1 MMPTSATA
9 NPALSAMKDI
19 RLPPEIGFWP
29 PAPAVLALLVL
40 AMLSLI
46 ALSVWLYRRHQRLQ
60 RQQAPAKAALQLLSQ
75 LDTEDPQLM
84 LHLSALLKRCAISYG
99 GREHVASLTGEP
111 WYQYLDQALPSKQQG
126 KFQRLLQQR
135 YQMQPAAEDAEELI
149 TLCQQWLLC
158 APSFYR
164 RVGKGGKSC

>member
-1 MMPTSATA
+1 MTPTTATA

-29 PAPAVLALLVL
+29 PAPAILALFIL
-40 AMLSLI
+40 ALLSLI
-46 ALSVWLYRRHQRLQ
+46 ALSVWLYLRHQQKR

-75 LDTEDPQLM
+75 LDSEDPQLM
-84 LHLSALLKRCAISYG
+84 LQLSALLKRCAISYG
-99 GREHVASLTGEP
+99 GREQVASLTGEC
-111 WYQYLDQALPSKQQG
+111 WYQYLDQALPVKQQG

-135 YQMQPAAEDAEELI
+135 YQMRPSAEDGEELK

-158 APSFYR
+158 APSYYR
-164 RVGKGGKSC
+164 RASKGGKSC